1 MVWRHLKCST
11 PGSGSEEGQRLGWD
25 KGLLGPWSTC
35 RGASVG
41 VQAQPHTHH
50 HEALAQ
56 ARVGVPE
63 EGGALSSA
71 HLLGLLYG
79 HAVATYL
86 MGQMQD
92 PDLLPGPLLS
102 WAAQPQEGSATPSA
116 WFFAEHADLGPS
128 AGEAPQSP
136 SVRRPEGGLQA
147 ADHCVVCQPLSL
159 VPRRLAA
166 MPVGQGKAGQ
176 SLLLPALLARL

>member
-1 MVWRHLKCST
+1 MVWRHPKCST
-11 PGSGSEEGQRLGWD
+11 PGSGSEEGQRLGWG

-35 RGASVG
+35 RGPSVG

-63 EGGALSSA
+63 EGGALSLA

-102 WAAQPQEGSATPSA
+102 RAAQPQEGSATPSA
-116 WFFAEHADLGPS
+116 GSLQSTQTW
-128 AGEAPQSP
+128 APQQERPPRVPVCVGLREVSRLLTTV
-136 SVRRPEGGLQA
+136 SSASLCRWCPEG
-147 ADHCVVCQPLSL
+147 
-159 VPRRLAA
+159 
-166 MPVGQGKAGQ
+166 
-176 SLLLPALLARL
+176 